1 MRRLL
6 STILILS
13 LPVVALAGP
22 SIVGS
27 LNGWDPADPAMDLS
41 PIGSAYGLSLA
52 LTAGHHEYKC
62 SETDAWDGND
72 WPGFNISIDLA
83 VDETVDFIANL
94 GATPGVKEGDEFI
107 AHQAPII
114 AGDFIDLFGGNEW
127 DPADPAGQMTQI
139 PGTDLFELMGVLP
152 AGHHEGKVTLNGN
165 WDQNTG
171 DNMMLDLLVEST
183 VTFTYEFG
191 TNTLRVDHVVPTESA
206 SFSGVK
212 TLY

>member
-13 LPVVALAGP
+13 LPVLALAGP

-27 LNGWDPADPAMDLS
+27 LNGWNPGDPAMDLS
-41 PIGSAYGLSLA
+41 PLGTAYALSITIA
-52 LTAGHHEYKC
+52 SGHTEYKV

-72 WPGFNISIDLA
+72 WPGFNISIDLG
-83 VDETVDFIANL
+83 VDTIVDFIANL
-94 GATPGVKEGDEFI
+94 GATPGVREGDEFV

-127 DPADPAGQMTQI
+127 DPADAAGQMTQI
-139 PGTDLFELMGVLP
+139 PGTDRFELSGVLP
-152 AGHHEGKVTLNGN
+152 GGHHECKVTLNGN

-171 DNMMLDLLVEST
+171 DNTMIDLIAEST

-191 TNTLRVDHVVPTESA
+191 TNTLTVDHFVANEES

-212 TLY
+212 VLY